1 VDLSPEATFSESK
14 DDGVSTVRNSA
25 LRRQPRSLARMG
37 LAAVVPV
44 SLFIILLQGEAA
56 AETRLYYL
64 RVTLRSGERYETISA
79 FDPINYCYANAGSV
93 RYLRGYPLLYS
104 AEMKVKVMRTWM
116 NRRDNLTEHW
126 SDVLRENN
134 MLSNHNRKPLP
145 RVPRLTM
152 EDMLRPE
159 LQ

>member
-1 VDLSPEATFSESK
+1 MALVSVVLAFFS
-14 DDGVSTVRNSA
+14 
-25 LRRQPRSLARMG
+25 
-37 LAAVVPV
+37 
-44 SLFIILLQGEAA
+44 IILIQGEAV
-56 AETRLYYL
+56 AESRLYHL

-104 AEMKVKVMRTWM
+104 TEMKVKILRTWM
-116 NRRDNLTEHW
+116 DRRDNLSGHW
-126 SDVLRENN
+126 RDVLRENN

-159 LQ
+159 VQ

>member
-1 VDLSPEATFSESK
+1 
-14 DDGVSTVRNSA
+14 
-25 LRRQPRSLARMG
+25 MG
-37 LAAVVPV
+37 LVSAVMV
-44 SLFIILLQGEAA
+44 LFSIILLQGEAA

-64 RVTLRSGERYETISA
+64 RVSLRSGERYETISA

-104 AEMKVKVMRTWM
+104 AEMKVKVLRTWM
-116 NRRDNLTEHW
+116 DRRDNLTGHW
-126 SDVLRENN
+126 RDVLRENN

-145 RVPRLTM
+145 RGPRLTM

-159 LQ
+159 IR